1 MNAGVGARRAGQG
14 SRLERLGVAVQRAL
28 DRSLSERLAA
38 LAGGA
43 AAVASLAGFVPGL
56 YRDPAIVVGQSHG
69 YDVGNLV
76 NVAVLWAGLAASA
89 RGSLAGRLVAS
100 GALGCL
106 LYGYV
111 TYAFLIVLNPATPL
125 YIAVLGLGGW
135 AFATGLAAPGDAD
148 AEAMLAAPRLRRLT
162 AGLLLLIAALF
173 ALTWLRQIGGSIVDG
188 QLPAELRDA
197 GWPTNPIW
205 VLDLGFVLPLMALTG
220 ARLLTRQR
228 GGAEVAIPLLVFM
241 PLLGLTILAMVA
253 SSALDG
259 QPVELFLPAL
269 FAAIVVV
276 SSMLARQALTAPRLG
291 QAEIHRV
298 ARLQ

>member
-1 MNAGVGARRAGQG
+1 
-14 SRLERLGVAVQRAL
+14 
-28 DRSLSERLAA
+28 
-38 LAGGA
+38 
-43 AAVASLAGFVPGL
+43 VPGL

-76 NVAVLWAGLAASA
+76 VVTVLWAGLAAST

-162 AGLLLLIAALF
+162 AGFLLLIAALF

-197 GWPTNPIW
+197 GWPMNPIW

-220 ARLLTRQR
+220 ARLLIRQR

-276 SSMLARQALTAPRLG
+276 SSTLAWRALAASPPE
-291 QAEIHRV
+291 QAEIHQV